1 MSYSKNKRPKNK
13 PKSQGKSANSWK
25 NPVLEG
31 KEYLKLYLS
40 GDCPTYETIAKKF
53 GITRARICQMITLAR
68 KLTDEIVAVFSDIN
82 YADKLQHITER
93 KLRPITLMKTDR
105 EKIEAFN
112 KLMRSDTNPC

>member
-1 MSYSKNKRPKNK
+1 MDVPE
-13 PKSQGKSANSWK
+13 
-25 NPVLEG
+25 VL
-31 KEYLKLYLS
+31 
-40 GDCPTYETIAKKF
+40 KKF

-68 KLTDEIVAVFSDIN
+68 KLPDEIVAVFSDIN

-112 KLMRSDTNPC
+112 ELMRPDTNPC